1 MGLGELSALLAA
13 FTIAISGVLNKYL
26 IRRMTPVSLN
36 TTRTTAAA
44 IFLVALFFAAGR
56 AADAPFTDK
65 GGLLLVVAGG
75 LITTLLGDTL
85 FLRLLKTVDVARTAT
100 MAQAMLTLL
109 MVGTGALILDEEVT
123 FFTLVG
129 ALLVVLGIYLLGGPP
144 RRKGPIEARWAG
156 LRSIAFLLVVVLF
169 WVTGLTLM
177 REGLRDIDPITGNA
191 ARMVVIASSLLMAL
205 GFSHGSNLGAGV
217 SSHAWA
223 RKMAQPNVSM
233 TSGPAGDAGRHS
245 YTKSGAVQARGQ
257 GHSAYGRVLHL
268 RGAHVDRS
276 AILLGAISG
285 SLSLGLGTTLMFFA
299 FQKAGIAVTIVLL
312 NAQLLLLAPLSMIV
326 LKERLNPKSLVG
338 ILVTVGGIIIVL
350 I

>member
-85 FLRLLKTVDVARTAT
+85 FLRLLKTVDVARTVT

-233 TSGPAGDAGRHS
+233 TTAPGGDVERRPPTRSAEVR
-245 YTKSGAVQARGQ
+245 ARGQ
-257 GHSAYGRVLHL
+257 GRSAYGRVIHL

-299 FQKAGIAVTIVLL
+299 FQKAGVAVTMVLF